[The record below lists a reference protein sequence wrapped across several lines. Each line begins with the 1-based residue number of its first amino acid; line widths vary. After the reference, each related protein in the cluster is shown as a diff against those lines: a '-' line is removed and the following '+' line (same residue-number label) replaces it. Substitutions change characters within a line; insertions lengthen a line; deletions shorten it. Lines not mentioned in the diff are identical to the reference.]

1 MLFVSPGFT
10 LKLMLMN
17 DSGWRSE
24 YLKDSLSIT
33 ELGFLSQLHL
43 WQGEGLEI
51 KLSPVASGSIIH
63 AYVVKL
69 QRNLWTLRLE

>member
-1 MLFVSPGFT
+1 MEAGVPERQPLNYRVGV
-10 LKLMLMN
+10 
-17 DSGWRSE
+17 
-24 YLKDSLSIT
+24 
-33 ELGFLSQLHL
+33 LSQLHL
-43 WQGEGLEI
+43 WQGKGLEI